1 MAHVAPKLAADAD
14 TDTDNDSRRVASL
27 ILNLAL
33 GKPN

>member
-14 TDTDNDSRRVASL
+14 TDNDSRRVASL
-27 ILNLAL
+27 ILNVAL